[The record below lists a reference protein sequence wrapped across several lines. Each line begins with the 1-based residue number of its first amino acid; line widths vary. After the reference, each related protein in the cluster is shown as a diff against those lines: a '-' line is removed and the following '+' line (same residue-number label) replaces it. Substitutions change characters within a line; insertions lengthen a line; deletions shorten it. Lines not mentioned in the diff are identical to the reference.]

1 MVAKDIKKYIVPRKF
16 FANVVG
22 QEVVVKNLEQLKPEL
37 EKQFSKETTVECIMS
52 ALLNTV
58 K

>member
-1 MVAKDIKKYIVPRKF
+1 MVAKDIKKFIVPRKF
-16 FANVVG
+16 FANVG